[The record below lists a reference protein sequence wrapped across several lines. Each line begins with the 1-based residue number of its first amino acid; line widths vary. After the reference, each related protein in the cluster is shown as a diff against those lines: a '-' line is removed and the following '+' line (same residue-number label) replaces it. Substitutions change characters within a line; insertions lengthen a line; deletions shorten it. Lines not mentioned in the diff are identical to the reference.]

1 MSDGTPTPPTERR
14 DPLDGGRRRVR
25 SAYLRADAILDHGQ
39 HRAFRLLWFFLPETS
54 IARNPRFQQIMA
66 SRFLSD
72 AGQQALA
79 FGAIV
84 AIVRDGGSAFDA
96 ALVGV
101 AALVPPALFGL
112 YGGAVADALP
122 QRVALAFVYNLQA
135 ALCFAVPFLLGTG
148 LTETILLIFAVN
160 VLGQVSGPTESSV
173 VPVVASDEELAS
185 AASLVTLSSNL
196 GTAFGTAVLAP
207 VLVRAFGVDVVF
219 YVAGVLLLLAASR
232 VFDLATPERARRMNW
247 RRPQVNVRRTITWII
262 HERAVAT
269 MMVVAVLAGTANI
282 VVQVLAP
289 RYVSSVI
296 GVDPA
301 DSVYVFAPTA
311 LGLAVALLA
320 APRLIRLLGERGV
333 ALAGFVLISGALM
346 LLGFVGDDLALALDP
361 INPLRLLA
369 IVDIDLGSRLRTA
382 GFIAIALGFGFTLTT
397 TSVQTYINRRVPL
410 SYQGRAFAL
419 QSVLKNGTA
428 IVPLLTLGALAT
440 VVDVETVL
448 IVSPILLGA
457 AAFALIELSVVFGGA
472 APARRLDVLASFW
485 EESDVPVGNPDEELA
500 SRLATE
506 PEHAGG
512 DEHQRA

>member
-1 MSDGTPTPPTERR
+1 MSDFSTPPERR
-14 DPLDGGRRRVR
+14 DVISSGRDRVR
-25 SAYLRADAILDHGQ
+25 TAYLRADDLLDQGQ

-54 IARNPRFQQIMA
+54 VARKPRFQQIMA

-79 FGAIV
+79 FGALV
-84 AIVRDGGSAFDA
+84 AVVRAGGSSFDA

-122 QRVALAFVYNLQA
+122 QRVALAFVYNMQA
-135 ALCFAVPFLLGTG
+135 ALCFAIPLIFGTD
-148 LTETILLIFAVN
+148 LFEIIALIFAVN
-160 VLGQVSGPTESSV
+160 LLGQVSGPTESAV
-173 VPVVASDEELAS
+173 IPVVASEEELAT
-185 AASLVTLSSNL
+185 AASLVSLSSNV
-196 GTAFGTAVLAP
+196 GTAFGTALLAP

-219 YVAGVLLLLAASR
+219 YVSGVLLLLAASR
-232 VFDLATPERARRMNW
+232 VFDLATPDRAKRAGW
-247 RRPQVNVRRTITWII
+247 LRPDVNVRRTVAWLI

-289 RYVSSVI
+289 RYVSAVI

-301 DSVYVFAPTA
+301 DAVYVFAPSA
-311 LGLAVALLA
+311 IGLVLALA
-320 APRLIRLLGERGV
+320 AAPLMIRRVGERSV
-333 ALAGFVLISGALM
+333 ALAGFVLVGGSLT
-346 LLGFVGDDLALALDP
+346 LLGFVGDGLAAMLDP
-361 INPLRLLA
+361 VNPLRLLSVA
-369 IVDIDLGSRLRTA
+369 GIDLGEKLRTA
-382 GFIAIALGFGFTLTT
+382 GFIAIALGFGLSLTT
-397 TSVQTYINRRVPL
+397 TSVQTYLNRRVPL

-428 IVPLLTLGALAT
+428 IVPLLALGGLAA
-440 VVDVETVL
+440 VIGVDTVL
-448 IVSPILLGA
+448 VFAPVLLVA
-457 AAFALIELSVVFGGA
+457 AAFALIELSVAFGGG

-500 SRLATE
+500 ARIAAETE
-506 PEHAGG
+506 EADG
-512 DEHQRA
+512 DEHHGA